1 MKIERLDVACEN
13 LDGGWLICLDMVM
26 TNEDYKM
33 KIEERRTECGLV
45 SVIVGGCE
53 NWGVACLCLWR
64 GRLLGLLG

>member
-1 MKIERLDVACEN
+1 MACEN

-33 KIEERRTECGLV
+33 KIEERRAECGLV

-53 NWGVACLCLWR
+53 N
-64 GRLLGLLG
+64 